1 MLPRGSDSR
10 HGWTVRDTVGA
21 LMLAEQAHLLP
32 LATKKVGLRLPVNS
46 SLVLH
51 EWRKDIVIVP
61 QIHGSLKLD

>member
-1 MLPRGSDSR
+1 
-10 HGWTVRDTVGA
+10 
-21 LMLAEQAHLLP
+21 MLAEQAHLLP